1 MAEIEPRQL
10 SLEVTWLNLSPA
22 MPAKNAPRHRVGTCP
37 YAHNNPKKHTEI
49 EGGKSSPCIAS
60 LLSQFRLLPAATA
73 CLLPR

>member
-22 MPAKNAPRHRVGTCP
+22 MLAKNAPRHRVGTYP
-37 YAHNNPKKHTEI
+37 YAHNKPKKHIET

-60 LLSQFRLLPAATA
+60 FLPQFRLLPAATA
-73 CLLPR
+73 RLLPR